1 MHFKTSIQALKIAFD
16 VWVLKCHMY
25 LFKFSIPK
33 NTDKGRIANVTNSII
48 CLHQCSTKG
57 KRWPMHW
64 MFDLLWSQVMRKSP
78 FSGFLFCLF
87 EPLHVLAT
95 GKIPWY
101 GRHPNWHCLSG
112 APKADWISGQCLLFY
127 CSRTPKKVWSEKR
140 QISKRQTPV
149 RLLSLPWQALTLRS
163 RQTGGQ
169 LHKQSYVTHTF
180 SSRGLSWCCTW
191 QTCFHFFFKKRI
203 LA

>member
-1 MHFKTSIQALKIAFD
+1 MSHVFVQ
-16 VWVLKCHMY
+16 VLHPWEY
-25 LFKFSIPK
+25 GQ
-33 NTDKGRIANVTNSII
+33 KGRIANVTNSII

-64 MFDLLWSQVMRKSP
+64 MFDLLWSQVMRKS
-78 FSGFLFCLF
+78 SFLGYFFAFLNLF
-87 EPLHVLAT
+87 MYWQL
-95 GKIPWY
+95 GKFLGMAVTSIGTAWAE
-101 GRHPNWHCLSG
+101 HPRPIGLVDNVYFFIAQG
-112 APKADWISGQCLLFY
+112 PQKD
-127 CSRTPKKVWSEKR
+127 VWSKKR

-149 RLLSLPWQALTLRS
+149 RLLSLPRQALTLRW

-191 QTCFHFFFKKRI
+191 QTCFQFFLKNNPGIISDVGMVGLGIGRQ
-203 LA
+203 